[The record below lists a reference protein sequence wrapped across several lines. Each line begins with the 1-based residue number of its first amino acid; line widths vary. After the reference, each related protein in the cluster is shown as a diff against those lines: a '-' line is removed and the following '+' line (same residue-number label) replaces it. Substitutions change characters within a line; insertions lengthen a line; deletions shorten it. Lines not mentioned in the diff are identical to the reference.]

1 MCECPTVCVRVC
13 VCLQE
18 NECRTSVFMSVL
30 RISSLIL
37 MHEIAKG
44 QRVSPQKNGKLSY
57 LHTNIYVC
65 KFESG
70 KEKPDLIAIN
80 QAPNVAYD

>member
-1 MCECPTVCVRVC
+1 
-13 VCLQE
+13 
-18 NECRTSVFMSVL
+18 
-30 RISSLIL
+30 

-70 KEKPDLIAIN
+70 KEKQDLIAIN